1 VNKPAGFVRID
12 QMVND
17 KQGVVNEQN
26 VGVGSHQSEIVFGSW
41 CILGLAEPAAGRI
54 DTGIPPAFIPL

>member
-17 KQGVVNEQN
+17 KQGVDDEQN
-26 VGVGSHQSEIVFGSW
+26 AGVGSHQPEILFGSW
-41 CILGLAEPAAGRI
+41 CILGRTEPAAGRI
-54 DTGIPPAFIPL
+54 DIGIPPAFIPL